1 MEEERPST
9 TAQGAAIMR
18 ALHLELDDKPILID
32 PIAARLVDPTL
43 YESARA
49 AFRQMPPA
57 FVARTRAMFAIRSR
71 YAEDCLADSF
81 NRGVRQYVILGA
93 GLDTFGYRQPSWAE
107 GLKVFEVDRPSTQNW
122 KRGRLDAAGISI
134 PPNVRFVAVD
144 FEKVSLRA
152 GLSASGFD
160 FAKPAFSSLLGTS
173 QYLSEEALN
182 STLKLILSMPHSSE
196 IVFSFVLPDDDL
208 PADEV
213 AIAAMSAASAASSGE
228 PWLTRFNPS
237 RLIAKLIAIGF
248 AKVDHLSP
256 EEATQRYF
264 SSRSDG
270 LKPFAMEQMI
280 RATV

>member
-1 MEEERPST
+1 M
-9 TAQGAAIMR
+9 
-18 ALHLELDDKPILID
+18 
-32 PIAARLVDPTL
+32 
-43 YESARA
+43 
-49 AFRQMPPA
+49 
-57 FVARTRAMFAIRSR
+57 
-71 YAEDCLADSF
+71 
-81 NRGVRQYVILGA
+81 
-93 GLDTFGYRQPSWAE
+93 
-107 GLKVFEVDRPSTQNW
+107 
-122 KRGRLDAAGISI
+122 
-134 PPNVRFVAVD
+134 
-144 FEKVSLRA
+144 
-152 GLSASGFD
+152 
-160 FAKPAFSSLLGTS
+160 
-173 QYLSEEALN
+173 
-182 STLKLILSMPHSSE
+182 KLILSMPHSSE